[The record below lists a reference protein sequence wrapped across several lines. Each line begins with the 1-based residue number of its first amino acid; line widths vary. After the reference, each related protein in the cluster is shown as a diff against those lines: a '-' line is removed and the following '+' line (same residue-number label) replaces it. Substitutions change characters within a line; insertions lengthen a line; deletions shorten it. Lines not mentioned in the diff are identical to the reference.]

1 MEGEGLPGEAEVG
14 SLGWPLGGGTT
25 REEGGGRRRGYYWKA
40 GRSVERQSVSL
51 L

>member
-25 REEGGGRRRGYYWKA
+25 RGGGRREKEG
-40 GRSVERQSVSL
+40 L
-51 L
+51 LLEGWEEC